1 MFAGIFLGQVFR
13 HVLDSLMTF
22 ERRLLY
28 FRLSLRKAVERSLL
42 EVWKILLLLDNII
55 CLGKVPVVAFIWAY
69 LRRN

>member
-13 HVLDSLMTF
+13 YILDSLMTF

-28 FRLSLRKAVERSLL
+28 FRLYLRKAVERSLL

-55 CLGKVPVVAFIWAY
+55 CLRKVPVVAIVWAY